1 MSDLA
6 NISPVEVNVS
16 SMAGTTQITDFMRI
30 RGSSHHH
37 TGALDIAVMGTS
49 AEALLSASAISQ
61 LDIVTVKVPEPYL
74 QFVRSFPIKT
84 PSSQASCLRKE
95 LCTCLEVQG
104 CILFICAGQCRYS
117 VVPTQQNLMDRRW

>member
-6 NISPVEVNVS
+6 EFSPPRVNLS
-16 SMAGTTQITDFMRI
+16 GMAGTQITDFMRI

-37 TGALDIAVMGTS
+37 TGALDIAVVGTS

-61 LDIVTVKVPEPYL
+61 LDIVTVQVPEPCL
-74 QFVRSFPIKT
+74 QFVLSFT
-84 PSSQASCLRKE
+84 MTTSCMQAHCSRKG

-104 CILFICAGQCRYS
+104 SIFFICAGQCRCI
-117 VVPTQQNLMDRRW
+117 VVPTQPNLMDRRW